1 MRSLWG
7 AGKKP
12 SLAALG
18 HRGVC
23 VASRCQLSV
32 LAPSVTG
39 VVLMLLVGA
48 REGR

>member
-12 SLAALG
+12 SLAVLG
-18 HRGVC
+18 HCGVR
-23 VASRCQLSV
+23 VASGCQLSV

-39 VVLMLLVGA
+39 VVLVGA